1 MKRNANLKTSFGL
14 HAIVTFEKQSIILIV
29 AIIVMRTW
37 WKHCRENQNTW
48 PSQLIKMYLEDKQID
63 LLNYLATLSWSQM
76 KCTKYARKTLMLPIN
91 FCCHNLLPS
100 PILVLTIYLA
110 ASRIVKSF
118 SFLSWGESVRCNFCT
133 LSIFYLYS
141 ENLYLYSIYMFSQL
155 YARTVVAYKKETWSS
170 KKNIQPGHPDKNMM
184 DIVVTTES
192 KCLYKMS
199 Y

>member
-1 MKRNANLKTSFGL
+1 MKRNANLKTSCGL
-14 HAIVTFEKQSIILIV
+14 HAIVTFEKQSIILVV
-29 AIIVMRTW
+29 AIIVMRTEW
-37 WKHCRENQNTW
+37 QHCRENQNTW
-48 PSQLIKMYLEDKQID
+48 LSQLIKMYLEDKQID
-63 LLNYLATLSWSQM
+63 LLYYLATLSWFQM
-76 KCTKYARKTLMLPIN
+76 KCTRYARKTLMLPIN
-91 FCCHNLLPS
+91 FCCHNLMSS

-170 KKNIQPGHPDKNMM
+170 KKIFNQVILIKTWW
-184 DIVVTTES
+184 I
-192 KCLYKMS
+192 L
-199 Y
+199 